1 MKITTEQTIET
12 SWWFQLKDESE
23 RARGGSAS
31 FPTHPLLLSFNI
43 IIITA
48 MMMII
53 IIIIITIIII
63 FIFIYRSLELFLS
76 LIPLSKYSICTQDEI
91 SIFL

>member
-23 RARGGSAS
+23 IARGGSAS
-31 FPTHPLLLSFNI
+31 FPTHPLLLSLNI
-43 IIITA
+43 ITITA
-48 MMMII
+48 M
-53 IIIIITIIII
+53 IIII